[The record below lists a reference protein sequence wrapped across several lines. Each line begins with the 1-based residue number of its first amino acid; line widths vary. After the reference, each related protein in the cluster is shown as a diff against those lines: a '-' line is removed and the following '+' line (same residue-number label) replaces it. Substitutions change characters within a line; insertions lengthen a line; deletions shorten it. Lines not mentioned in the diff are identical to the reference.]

1 MTGGNNFVGTDFWL
15 VDAKYIRLK
24 NLTVGYDF
32 KHKLL
37 KKTAWLTKCYL
48 SFTGYNL
55 LTFSPAKK
63 WGLDPESGSANG
75 YTYPVARV
83 YTVSLNLGF

>member
-1 MTGGNNFVGTDFWL
+1 MS
-15 VDAKYIRLK
+15 I
-24 NLTVGYDF
+24 GYDF

-37 KKTAWLTKCYL
+37 KNVNWLSKCSVSL
-48 SFTGYNL
+48 SGYNL

-75 YTYPVARV
+75 YTYPVSRV
-83 YTVSLNLGF
+83 YTISLNVGF